1 MAKKNKNGGGPPR
14 IVGDFSRYF
23 GEDTLENWQRLCRD
37 IGINKDLPNIKT
49 CKKILRGVHVNI
61 FDLLEAVQKGTQPKR
76 FRNADQLAEYSVA
89 NRKIYPRRYVKKES
103 AGPVRVLLRL
113 FF

>member
-49 CKKILRGVHVNI
+49 CKKVRFLFPRLSLLIIPFLI
-61 FDLLEAVQKGTQPKR
+61 FKDPTPSYIIV
-76 FRNADQLAEYSVA
+76 
-89 NRKIYPRRYVKKES
+89 IYPS
-103 AGPVRVLLRL
+103 PLLT
-113 FF
+113 